1 MSRGGKPKSLR
12 WTRNISEKFFPIDNI
27 FYDTNSLNV
36 PEESSLVNDITR
48 KQVAADIFTSH
59 DYSLLAV
66 SGSDR
71 IGMDRKV
78 DIWRTEVEDK
88 IDLLQSWEVF

>member
-1 MSRGGKPKSLR
+1 MEGK
-12 WTRNISEKFFPIDNI
+12 TEKYGKNI
-27 FYDTNSLNV
+27 FTD
-36 PEESSLVNDITR
+36 EREGGLVNDITR